1 MAAGRGKANEPRNR
15 ARTVRAVPSAGGNL
29 ARTPDFI
36 DYVLQQLP
44 PAPARVLEVG
54 CGREGGVA
62 PALAAVGYDVL
73 AIDPEAPEG
82 PLYRRV
88 TLEDLD
94 DAGPFDAAVA
104 GRVLH
109 HVDPLGPALEK
120 LIGLAPLVILEE
132 FASDRIDAAA
142 RDWYQEQYRNLA
154 AGAAAPRA
162 PADLEE
168 WRAAHPGLH
177 PYESLRRELDVRYDV
192 RDFHWGPYLY
202 RWLRDPR
209 TKVDEERL
217 IASGKLQPIGFRY
230 TGIANRL

>member
-1 MAAGRGKANEPRNR
+1 MLDEAER
-15 ARTVRAVPSAGGNL
+15 AEESSTYSPVVLG
-29 ARTPDFI
+29 TPEFI

-44 PAPARVLEVG
+44 RAPARVLEVG

-62 PALAAVGYDVL
+62 PALAAAGYDVL
-73 AIDPEAPEG
+73 AIDPEAPDG

-94 DAGPFDAAVA
+94 DSGSFDAAVA

-109 HVDPLGPALEK
+109 HVEPLGPALEK
-120 LIGLAPLVILEE
+120 LVRLAPLVVLDE

-142 RDWYQEQYRNLA
+142 SGWYEEQYRNLA
-154 AGAAAPRA
+154 PGEAAPKA

-177 PYESLRRELDVRYDV
+177 PYKSLRRELDVRYDE

-202 RWLRDPR
+202 RWLRDPAA
-209 TKVDEERL
+209 KDLEEAL
-217 IASGKLQPIGFRY
+217 IASGEIQPIGFRY
-230 TGIANRL
+230 TGTTKTAPPRQ

>member
-1 MAAGRGKANEPRNR
+1 MP
-15 ARTVRAVPSAGGNL
+15 PAGGNL
-29 ARTPDFI
+29 ARTPEFI

-82 PLYRRV
+82 PFYRRV
-88 TLEDLD
+88 RLEDLD
-94 DAGPFDAAVA
+94 NSGPFNAAVA

-120 LIGLAPLVILEE
+120 LVGLAPLVILDE

-142 RDWYQEQYRNLA
+142 RDWYKEQYRRLA

-168 WRAAHPGLH
+168 WRAAHQGLH

-192 RDFHWGPYLY
+192 RDFHWAPYLY
-202 RWLRDPR
+202 RWLRDPQ

-217 IASGKLQPIGFRY
+217 IASGELQPIGFRY
-230 TGIANRL
+230 TGIANRP